1 MSRARTA
8 TRKDWIGA
16 VRLRRMMLGA
26 FAWHWDGEVEAGLS
40 RWVVAVVLCSRCVRG
55 QRMTGMRE
63 HRASFDDV
71 ILEVSFAMSK
81 ETWEGAKAMQTQNL
95 V

>member
-1 MSRARTA
+1 
-8 TRKDWIGA
+8 
-16 VRLRRMMLGA
+16 
-26 FAWHWDGEVEAGLS
+26 
-40 RWVVAVVLCSRCVRG
+40 
-55 QRMTGMRE
+55 MTGMRE